1 MCIQMMEHQCPSKRR
16 IIPHSF
22 YYICFSVWLVL
33 WEDTTSIW
41 WTLARVSL
49 LMRTCSPIFE
59 VNGSTMTLMSV
70 MLHNTHRRAQQAYSV
85 RANSVI
91 EYGSNHSDFVQR
103 CEPEFR
109 LETKI
114 VYVPHFIADG
124 NFSFVELY
132 SRLLFV
138 YRTMP
143 MHRPGNRK
151 NPATQIARLKLIDI
165 EFKN

>member
-1 MCIQMMEHQCPSKRR
+1 
-16 IIPHSF
+16 
-22 YYICFSVWLVL
+22 
-33 WEDTTSIW
+33 
-41 WTLARVSL
+41 
-49 LMRTCSPIFE
+49 MRTCSPIFE

-114 VYVPHFIADG
+114 VYASPTAT
-124 NFSFVELY
+124 
-132 SRLLFV
+132 SRSWNYTVVCCSCIGLCQCTVQAIVKIL
-138 YRTMP
+138 R
-143 MHRPGNRK
+143 H
-151 NPATQIARLKLIDI
+151 KLPDL
-165 EFKN
+165 NWLT